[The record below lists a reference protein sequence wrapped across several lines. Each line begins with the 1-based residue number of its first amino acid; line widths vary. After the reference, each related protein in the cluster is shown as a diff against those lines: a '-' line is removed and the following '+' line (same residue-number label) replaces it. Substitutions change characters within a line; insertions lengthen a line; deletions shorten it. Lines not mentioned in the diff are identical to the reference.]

1 MAGFAVRFDA
11 GFWLLLLALMFVTLV
26 TTIESVS
33 DVIAVQ
39 AVSWRRQR
47 AVDFR
52 AVQGAVNAS
61 ALSNLLAGIAGVM
74 PNSTYGGSCASL
86 VELTGVGTRRV
97 GACAGIVFIVLAFLP
112 KVTALL
118 VSIPSP
124 VVAAYVMVLAALLF
138 MQGVRIIVQDGLD
151 YRKSIVAG
159 LALLVGLGFETHVIF
174 SDLISRDA
182 MWGDLLSHGMVA
194 GGVVAIALTLFM
206 EFTSASRWRTELK
219 LHAAGLPELDSFLLN
234 VASRM
239 RWDAAAS
246 ERLRAAG
253 EESLACLVQADGFH
267 VEPAQAP
274 AEQGNHARRLRVVAR
289 SDQGTVELEFIAAGG
304 GRGISKTGSCG
315 CRTGQMCRTNG
326 NSRCACCAI
335 TRRPC
340 VTGNTTTS
348 TC

>member
-1 MAGFAVRFDA
+1 MCR
-11 GFWLLLLALMFVTLV
+11 
-26 TTIESVS
+26 
-33 DVIAVQ
+33 
-39 AVSWRRQR
+39 
-47 AVDFR
+47 
-52 AVQGAVNAS
+52 
-61 ALSNLLAGIAGVM
+61 
-74 PNSTYGGSCASL
+74 
-86 VELTGVGTRRV
+86 
-97 GACAGIVFIVLAFLP
+97 IVFIVLAFLP

-159 LALLVGLGFETHVIF
+159 LALLVGLCFETHVIF

-219 LHAAGLPELDSFLLN
+219 LHAAGLPELDTFLLN

-253 EESLACLVQADGFH
+253 EESLACLVQADGLH
-267 VEPAQAP
+267 VEPARAP

-289 SDQGTVELEFIAAGG
+289 SDQGTVELEFIAAAGEGNLEDRIVRLPDRADVPNERELSLRLLRHHASSVRHRQYHDIDVLTVRVGG
-304 GRGISKTGSCG
+304 ERNALGARGH
-315 CRTGQMCRTNG
+315 
-326 NSRCACCAI
+326 
-335 TRRPC
+335 
-340 VTGNTTTS
+340 
-348 TC
+348 